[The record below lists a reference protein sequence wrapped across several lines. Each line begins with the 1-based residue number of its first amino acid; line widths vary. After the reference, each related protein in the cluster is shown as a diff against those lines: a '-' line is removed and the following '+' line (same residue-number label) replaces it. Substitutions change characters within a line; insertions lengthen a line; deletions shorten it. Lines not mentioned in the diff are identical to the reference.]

1 MQTDPHEYDAIH
13 PKDLPYLKIENLK
26 GRPIHLDLFHDGKKW
41 HYWIPL
47 ENGLLQPIQVYDCLE
62 MIYLAKQPVRQ
73 SDAAFPLID
82 FIYKHVDLKNID
94 SFISALVSDILNLGA
109 SLKKLD
115 LIRGFKDLEIAPRL
129 VTTELEYLIILC
141 RSMFDLLQ
149 EIVSRI
155 WETIDLIDSSIKK
168 KKLPSSFNGV
178 VSYDNK
184 ILTYENIQNRYGIT
198 PNLAKW
204 YSKYASFFC
213 KLRGVR
219 DAIAHQSLQ
228 DPLIYINDKG
238 FSIGVSSAPLPFRKL
253 MCFSEDIL
261 EDESVVSLNYFIAS
275 FVRETLA
282 ACASFAEEINKEIKF
297 APDFAPDCNFF
308 IRSPSMPSLLGLER
322 ILKKDP
328 WAEFTISEDSLLTN

>member
-47 ENGLLQPIQVYDCLE
+47 DNGLLQPLQVYDCSE
-62 MIYLAKQPVRQ
+62 MIYLAKQPVHH
-73 SDAAFPLID
+73 SDAYFPLVD

-94 SFISALVSDILNLGA
+94 SFISALISDILNLGA

-129 VTTELEYLIILC
+129 VTTELEYLIVLC

-155 WETIDLIDSSIKK
+155 WETITLIDSSIKK
-168 KKLPSSFNGV
+168 KQLPNSFNDV
-178 VSYDNK
+178 VKK
-184 ILTYENIQNRYGIT
+184 ILLDKDIQNLYGIP

-204 YSKYASFFC
+204 YSKYAPFFC

-238 FSIGVSSAPLPFRKL
+238 FSIGVSSSPLPFREL
-253 MCFSEDIL
+253 MCFPEDIL
-261 EDESVVSLNYFIAS
+261 GDESVVSLNYFIAS
-275 FVRETLA
+275 FVYETLA
-282 ACASFAEEINKEIKF
+282 ACASFAKEITKEIEF
-297 APDFAPDCNFF
+297 APDFAPECNYF

-328 WAEFTISEDSLLTN
+328 WAEFTISEESLLTN